1 MHHCYHITEYNFD
14 YIFTITREFYTALCF
29 YDVNFSPF
37 ISTQGTPC
45 SISCKAGLVVIN
57 FLSFSLFGKVFI
69 LPTFLKDSFAGHS
82 IFG

>member
-14 YIFTITREFYTALCF
+14 YIFTITTEFYTALCF

-37 ISTQGTPC
+37 ISSQETLC
-45 SISCKAGLVVIN
+45 NISYEAGLAVIN
-57 FLSFSLFGKVFI
+57 SLSFSLFGKVFV
-69 LPTFLKDSFAGHS
+69 LPTFLKDSFAGHR